1 MRELREQSPTLY
13 SDVSVSVVPIRT
25 AITGAARLRLFVLM
39 GAAAFVLVIACA
51 NVAGVLLSRAL
62 ARRHELAVRV
72 ALGAG
77 RRRLLRQFMAEGVV
91 LAAAGALLGLFVAQ
105 LGIITLRRITTT
117 ALPEGTTFSL
127 EPKVL
132 LFALGVA
139 VVSAFAAS
147 LVPSLAATRA
157 LGIAFRHDDGRASA
171 SRASRRIRLGLV
183 AGQLAVSVV
192 LLVGA
197 GLFLRTLHG
206 LLALNLGYTTEHV
219 LTFRN
224 VFTQPKRDAEQDA
237 FYRALYAG
245 LRSLP
250 RVISVGGGAV
260 PTTGSSFI
268 TGLEI
273 EGRTVERARL
283 PQVRNSTASDDYFA
297 ALGIPIL
304 RGRAFN
310 AQDHE
315 SDPWV
320 GVIGDRLA
328 KEQWPRA
335 DPIGARVKLDPQN
348 PWITIVGIVGDVR
361 MGGAEEA
368 QPSVYTSQR
377 QDHWPGGSSV
387 VIRTDGDPLAL
398 AANVRQVVRRVDPSV
413 LIVGLRSLDEFRR
426 STPSIAERRMLLQL
440 LVTFAVVA
448 LMVSAIG
455 VYGVSAYAT
464 EARRREFGIRI
475 ALGATRNGVLRL
487 ALREA
492 AQVAVSGTLAGV
504 PLALLLARRLGA
516 MLYQVAPFDPLTLSA
531 VLGALF
537 LVVMAASFVPARR
550 ATLIDPARTM
560 RTE

>member
-1 MRELREQSPTLY
+1 
-13 SDVSVSVVPIRT
+13 
-25 AITGAARLRLFVLM
+25 
-39 GAAAFVLVIACA
+39 
-51 NVAGVLLSRAL
+51 
-62 ARRHELAVRV
+62 
-72 ALGAG
+72 
-77 RRRLLRQFMAEGVV
+77 
-91 LAAAGALLGLFVAQ
+91 
-105 LGIITLRRITTT
+105 
-117 ALPEGTTFSL
+117 
-127 EPKVL
+127 
-132 LFALGVA
+132 
-139 VVSAFAAS
+139 
-147 LVPSLAATRA
+147 
-157 LGIAFRHDDGRASA
+157 
-171 SRASRRIRLGLV
+171 
-183 AGQLAVSVV
+183 
-192 LLVGA
+192 VGA

-237 FYRALYAG
+237 FYRALYTG

-320 GVIGDRLA
+320 GVISDRLA

-398 AANVRQVVRRVDPSV
+398 AANVRQVVRRIDPSV

-504 PLALLLARRLGA
+504 PLALLLARRLGD